1 MMNFSDISS
10 LRESIIKLRQDS
22 SIQGACWE
30 NEVAIIDNVSQINF
44 PYEQREINVAV
55 VGVCLSGS
63 CKACI
68 NNRIYE
74 FRTNMTIV
82 LFPGQVVQML
92 DMSEDFNTFLICL
105 SAARNQAIIKQS
117 HDIVPLLMY
126 IRQNPVIETQEE
138 YVHWAKDY
146 CHLLMRAFS
155 AQNIPFHS
163 QMFEALLSTLYYS
176 LANVY
181 GNALATS
188 PLHNSRQEEIFMQ
201 FLELLEKDYRNEREV
216 AYYAEKLCVTPKYLS
231 SVVKAVSGR
240 TAGVCI
246 DSYVI
251 EEAKRQLCNTRLSV
265 LEISQ
270 NLNFPNQSFFGKY
283 FKRLTNQSPYQYRK
297 AHII

>member
-10 LRESIIKLRQDS
+10 LRDSMIKLRRDS
-22 SIQGACWE
+22 SVQSACWE
-30 NEVAIIDNVSQINF
+30 NEVGIFDNVNQMNF

-55 VGVCLSGS
+55 IGVCLSGS

-105 SAARNQAIIKQS
+105 SEERNQAIINQS

-126 IRQNPVIETQEE
+126 IRQNPVIETPET
-138 YVHWAKDY
+138 YVYWAKDY

-155 AQNIPFHS
+155 AQDVPFRA
-163 QMFEALLSTLYYS
+163 QMYEALLSTLYYS

-181 GNALATS
+181 GNALATA

-201 FLELLEKDYRNEREV
+201 FLSILEKEYQTKRDV
-216 AYYAEKLCVTPKYLS
+216 VYYAEKLCVTPKYLS

-251 EEAKRQLCNTRLSV
+251 EEAKRQLRNTRLSV

-270 NLNFPNQSFFGKY
+270 RLNFPNQSFFGKY
-283 FKRLTNQSPYQYRK
+283 FKRLTGQSPYQYRK
-297 AHII
+297 THSI